1 LALVRGEG
9 ISKSYGDNLLIEKVS
24 FSINE
29 KEKIGLIG
37 RNGVGKTTFLRLIS
51 GEIEPEEGKIER
63 KKNLQF
69 GYLPQKV
76 PLSSEKTLY
85 EEVKEVFDEILKLEE
100 KIDNLTTLMSREEGD
115 ISHYLKEFDKLQEEF
130 EEKGGYI
137 YEAKIKEVLF
147 GLGFTEDKFKM
158 KISDLSGGEKSRIS
172 YSKLLLKSSD
182 LLLLDE
188 PTNHLDIEAIEWLEG
203 FLRDYDKAFVIVS
216 HDRYFL
222 DKVVEKVWE
231 IEERKL
237 KEYRGNYTSYIRK
250 KAEILARREK
260 EYNLQK
266 KQISHLEEFIRRN
279 IGGRA
284 PTQAK
289 SREKRLQK
297 LKRVEK
303 PQKEKEIT
311 FQFSPKNR
319 GGDSVLKVSR
329 LSKMLGNKYLFR
341 DLNLELTRGD
351 RVGIIGPNGVGKT
364 TFLRIIMGREKPTE
378 GRVKIGERIRLGYY
392 DQHLLELE
400 EENSVIEEVW
410 KVSPDLEKKEI
421 YSFLG
426 KFLFSRKEAFTSISE
441 LSGGEKARV
450 LLAKLVLAGI
460 NFLVMDEPTNHLD
473 LYSRNI
479 LEEALE
485 KYQGT
490 ILFVSHDRSF
500 LDRIARKILYFY
512 KGGRTKLYLGNYS
525 SFLKKEEEKKILVC

>member
-1 LALVRGEG
+1 MALIRGEG

-303 PQKEKEIT
+303 PQKEKKHIKPLALPIEIPDQIINEIKELKGT
-311 FQFSPKNR
+311 LEALLIDKNWKILLR
-319 GGDSVLKVSR
+319 IPVK
-329 LSKMLGNKYLFR
+329 
-341 DLNLELTRGD
+341 DLAKTLQSTDNISTIIFDGIVTQRIVDIAYEKNIDLVIGA
-351 RVGIIGPNGVGKT
+351 RVGDVT
-364 TFLRIIMGREKPTE
+364 RIPEK
-378 GRVKIGERIRLGYY
+378 
-392 DQHLLELE
+392 
-400 EENSVIEEVW
+400 
-410 KVSPDLEKKEI
+410 
-421 YSFLG
+421 
-426 KFLFSRKEAFTSISE
+426 
-441 LSGGEKARV
+441 
-450 LLAKLVLAGI
+450 
-460 NFLVMDEPTNHLD
+460 M
-473 LYSRNI
+473 
-479 LEEALE
+479 
-485 KYQGT
+485 
-490 ILFVSHDRSF
+490 
-500 LDRIARKILYFY
+500 KILTF
-512 KGGRTKLYLGNYS
+512 S
-525 SFLKKEEEKKILVC
+525 DII